1 MEIYKK
7 YDTILTFDDKLF
19 YKKNLLTTCLSAN
32 KFVYLQNSLQ
42 LCMY

>member
-19 YKKNLLTTCLSAN
+19 YKKILLPTCLSAN
-32 KFVYLQNSLQ
+32 EFLKAVCRSKG
-42 LCMY
+42 

>member
-19 YKKNLLTTCLSAN
+19 YKKIYYL
-32 KFVYLQNSLQ
+32 FVYQ
-42 LCMY
+42 LINLFIYKIILIEK